1 MENHEKSDCCTG
13 KEFRMSTTCF
23 WIYMTDNCGES
34 WYWQLKLQNHCV
46 SRFREIQKEKKLS
59 VDCCVP
65 KGMKLKAVKIMG
77 CCRAS

>member
-23 WIYMTDNCGES
+23 WIYMTDNCRES

-46 SRFREIQKEKKLS
+46 SRFRDI
-59 VDCCVP
+59 
-65 KGMKLKAVKIMG
+65 
-77 CCRAS
+77 